1 MPYIL
6 DTNIISE
13 LMNETPNLQVIQ
25 WIDEQPVDDL
35 FISSITVAE
44 ILFGINRLE
53 QGKRKSRLAQ
63 QAALIIDAHFEQ
75 KIYNFDK
82 HSAVFYADIR
92 QARSKLGLP
101 ISHADC
107 QIAAIA
113 CQYNCTLV
121 TRNIKDFQ
129 SIQSLEIFN
138 PFD

>member
-13 LMNETPNLQVIQ
+13 LMNETPNLHVIQ
-25 WIDEQPVDDL
+25 WIDEQPVGDL

-53 QGKRKSRLAQ
+53 LSKRKSRLAQ
-63 QAALIIDAHFEQ
+63 QAALIIDMHFEQ

-101 ISHADC
+101 MSHADC

-121 TRNIKDFQ
+121 T
-129 SIQSLEIFN
+129 
-138 PFD
+138 